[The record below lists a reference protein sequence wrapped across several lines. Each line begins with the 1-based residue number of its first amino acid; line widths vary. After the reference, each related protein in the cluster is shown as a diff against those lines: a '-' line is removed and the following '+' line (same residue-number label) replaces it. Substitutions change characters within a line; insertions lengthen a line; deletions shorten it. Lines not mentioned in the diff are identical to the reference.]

1 MKNLKVYEYYGPQ
14 GADAGMEERIELLTE
29 AQEKL
34 EEAIALVEQGLMGT
48 SHQRHAEAYILG
60 HLRNWVDSSNRF
72 DMGIQQYIDKLQ
84 EEGEYEDEEE
94 EY

>member
-1 MKNLKVYEYYGPQ
+1 
-14 GADAGMEERIELLTE
+14 
-29 AQEKL
+29 
-34 EEAIALVEQGLMGT
+34 
-48 SHQRHAEAYILG
+48 
-60 HLRNWVDSSNRF
+60 VDSSNRF